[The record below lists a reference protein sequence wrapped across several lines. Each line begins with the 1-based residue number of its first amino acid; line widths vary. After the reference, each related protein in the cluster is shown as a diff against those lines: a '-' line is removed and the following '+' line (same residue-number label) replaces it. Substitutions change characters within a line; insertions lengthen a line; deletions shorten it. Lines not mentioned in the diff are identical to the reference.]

1 MNVFLSLRF
10 QDFQVDLRI
19 QLTRNPNHYIFVVS
33 VIDVIL
39 KFGHFKFF
47 FQTLELNLESGRIT
61 VIISDHSKNR
71 QIAFQKPPTPKL
83 IWFQMLGVHS
93 AGESKIVISLI
104 AGNAFTYL
112 NKLANKLLDRGA
124 MLGVRLTLKKISR
137 FDFVAETL

>member
-71 QIAFQKPPTPKL
+71 QIAFQKPSIPKL
-83 IWFQMLGVHS
+83 ISFKMLVVRF
-93 AGESKIVISLI
+93 AGKVFTTSGYSGSLNQIYNSNVRPPII
-104 AGNAFTYL
+104 A
-112 NKLANKLLDRGA
+112 
-124 MLGVRLTLKKISR
+124 
-137 FDFVAETL
+137 